1 MQVVPQGTESVNG
14 SSVNMGCTCPL
25 VDRDGVLV
33 CESQSYLVDGCSP
46 DINTSTSDWASQL
59 VTVRRSEGSLDISF
73 PHVLLT
79 FGFDTNIS
87 LTGIEMDWFLCPDWG
102 IGAPSIT
109 VYLNEDYNLTS
120 TNILTLPFVF
130 ADNSSL
136 QSSCDSL
143 STVTISGDSFHKS
156 YYRTVHILVD
166 QSGHPLIEWVQV
178 GEVKFIV
185 FQPTSSPAANM
196 TANSSVSLGNSTS
209 TTNLNTLSTLATL
222 PTTCT
227 VSLTSTTN
235 FNILLSTLATFT
247 TVSFSNS
254 TSTTNLNTLA
264 TFTTQPATSSTPDS
278 SPSDQPAT
286 SDNTIIYALVAIIAG
301 LIFLASIVTVLVI
314 FTVKKHSCCTKAK
327 NAAKTVPYELEKRPS
342 SIDNHIEAT
351 NPMLS
356 PSMNDSRYV
365 CPDASLETNSN
376 DEHYDVIKKEF
387 IYPSYEAYYDVVA
400 LDEPPAIPPT
410 QTGFIYSGGHY
421 EATPLPTKTPAVEP
435 PLSKEPQPKL
445 GFAEVDGDGR
455 GHYEIIPLPTTSVSP
470 VQKTQRPPLS
480 GESTN
485 THPNPPFTEDETGG
499 GHYEAIPLHKGAAAS
514 ASPAKTHQHK
524 PPSAKDALPNSP
536 DGESCHEGDHMYSIV
551 KRRKAPLVPEKSS
564 DLKDYLAVRIFNENI
579 YSESITPSDFISQQP
594 QPEEEIP
601 SDPIIYAP
609 IYPSFAEL
617 PESFELPA
625 EVDSS
630 KVKEKVSLRTG
641 HYGEVMLA
649 DTIGLSLKDLHLSK
663 TETNKNVSITVA
675 MKNLKQDGTPA
686 QRREFEIESK
696 FLSRLRHPNVARLL
710 GACYEDPAFIM
721 MEYMQDGDLSQFL
734 QKYSEVVSIA
744 TPSSTTQITQSTL
757 VYMASQICS
766 GMKHLAAL
774 NFIHRDLAT
783 RNCLVGKNF
792 SVKVAS
798 LGVAKNIYESHYFRV
813 QGKMLLPIRWMATEC
828 FNGKFSEKSDV
839 WAFGVTMWELFTL
852 AKQLPYR
859 HLSDEEVIHNALK
872 REYRHFPTRSSSC
885 PESVYELMGRCW
897 VQDFNERITFGELH
911 TLNHTVL

>member
-1 MQVVPQGTESVNG
+1 MQVVPQGLESVNG
-14 SSVNMGCTCPL
+14 SSDNMGCTSSL
-25 VDRDGVLV
+25 VESGGVLV
-33 CESQSYLVDGCSP
+33 CESRSYLIDGCSP
-46 DINTSTSDWASQL
+46 DIDTSTSDWASQL
-59 VTVRRSEGSLDISF
+59 VTVRSWASQFEKVRGSNVTSPDTSF

-79 FGFDTNIS
+79 FGFDTAVS
-87 LTGIEMDWFLCPDWG
+87 LTGIVMDWFLCPDWG
-102 IGAPSIT
+102 IGAPYIT
-109 VYLNEDYNLTS
+109 VYLNEDYNLTN
-120 TNILTLPFVF
+120 TNVLSLPFVPS
-130 ADNSSL
+130 DNRNHPSSP
-136 QSSCDSL
+136 CDSL
-143 STVTISGDSFHKS
+143 STVTFSGGSLLGTDYH
-156 YYRTVHILVD
+156 TIHILVGLKSQH
-166 QSGHPLIEWVQV
+166 QSLEWVHV
-178 GEVKFIV
+178 GKVRFIGIEGPTCL
-185 FQPTSSPAANM
+185 QPTPTLSPFLM
-196 TANSSVSLGNSTS
+196 SPDSSVSHGNSTR
-209 TTNLNTLSTLATL
+209 A
-222 PTTCT
+222 
-227 VSLTSTTN
+227 TN
-235 FNILLSTLATFT
+235 FNTISTLATFT
-247 TVSFSNS
+247 TQLAISS
-254 TSTTNLNTLA
+254 TPDSSLSDSIENTVIYATTYA
-264 TFTTQPATSSTPDS
+264 VSSTPDS
-278 SPSDQPAT
+278 SPSDQPA
-286 SDNTIIYALVAIIAG
+286 SFDNTIIFALVAIIAG
-301 LIFLASIVTVLVI
+301 LIFVASTVTGLVI
-314 FTVKKHSCCTKAK
+314 LLVKKHPRSTKAK
-327 NAAKTVPYELEKRPS
+327 NAAKTATYKLEKLSS

-351 NPMLS
+351 NPILS
-356 PSMNDSRYV
+356 SSMNDSRYV
-365 CPDASLETNSN
+365 CPDASLETDSN
-376 DEHYDVIKKEF
+376 DEQYDVIKKEF

-410 QTGFIYSGGHY
+410 QTGFTESNYSGGHY
-421 EATPLPTKTPAVEP
+421 EATPLPTKTPAVVP
-435 PLSKEPQPKL
+435 QPSKRQPKL

-455 GHYEIIPLPTTSVSP
+455 GHYEIIPLPTTLVSP
-470 VQKTQRPPLS
+470 VQKTQRPPHS

-485 THPNPPFTEDETGG
+485 AHPNPPFTEDETGG

-536 DGESCHEGDHMYSIV
+536 DGESCHEGDHMYSII

-594 QPEEEIP
+594 QPEEEIL

-609 IYPSFAEL
+609 IYPSFTEL

-625 EVDSS
+625 KVDSS
-630 KVKEKVSLRTG
+630 NVKEKLSLRTG

-649 DTIGLSLKDLHLSK
+649 DTVGLSLKDLHLSK
-663 TETNKNVSITVA
+663 TETNKNVSVTLA
-675 MKNLKQDGTPA
+675 MKKLRLDGTPA
-686 QRREFEIESK
+686 QRRAFETEAK
-696 FLSRLRHPNVARLL
+696 FLSQLRHPNVVRLL
-710 GACYEDPAFIM
+710 GTCYEDPAFIM

-734 QKYSEVVSIA
+734 QKYSEVA

-798 LGVAKNIYESHYFRV
+798 LGVANNIYESHYFRV

-872 REYRHFPTRSSSC
+872 WEYRHFPTRSSSC

-911 TLNHTVL
+911 TLIHTVL